1 MCCSLFTIQFRLIVV
16 NCPPDSFAAR
26 CSINGQLEGS
36 VNGASENWR
45 PAPQLHPAA
54 GCNARRVTPLMKV
67 CKHESSRMLSGK
79 QEGTLDESLCAQ
91 AVSSTAH
98 FTRLLFYS
106 KSRRCRHITVNLKLE
121 AGASESSPPS
131 QSESQARPLSQ
142 SESPA
147 RPMPDSDASTS
158 EIFMSWLPRPFVA
171 RGRCRGPAAAR
182 EEALDATHEDV
193 ER

>member
-1 MCCSLFTIQFRLIVV
+1 MGEERDPICCPTHDGREQLGMNQDGSVAKICRKTSRRLI
-16 NCPPDSFAAR
+16 N
-26 CSINGQLEGS
+26 
-36 VNGASENWR
+36 
-45 PAPQLHPAA
+45 
-54 GCNARRVTPLMKV
+54 LMKV

-79 QEGTLDESLCAQ
+79 QEGTLNESLCAQ

-106 KSRRCRHITVNLKLE
+106 KSRRYRHITVNLKLE

-131 QSESQARPLSQ
+131 QSESPARPLSQ

-158 EIFMSWLPRPFVA
+158 EIFMTPPKRQKGWLTQQNT
-171 RGRCRGPAAAR
+171 AAHVLHLLR
-182 EEALDATHEDV
+182 HTEALRTSSP
-193 ER
+193 

>member
-1 MCCSLFTIQFRLIVV
+1 MGEERDPISCPTHDGREQLGMNQDGSVAKICRKTSRRLI
-16 NCPPDSFAAR
+16 N
-26 CSINGQLEGS
+26 
-36 VNGASENWR
+36 
-45 PAPQLHPAA
+45 
-54 GCNARRVTPLMKV
+54 LMKV

-79 QEGTLDESLCAQ
+79 QEGTLNESLCAQ

-131 QSESQARPLSQ
+131 QSESPARPLSQ

-158 EIFMSWLPRPFVA
+158 EIFMTPPKRQKGWLTQQNT
-171 RGRCRGPAAAR
+171 AAHVLHLLR
-182 EEALDATHEDV
+182 HTEALRTSSP
-193 ER
+193 

>member
-1 MCCSLFTIQFRLIVV
+1 MGEERDPICCPTHDGREQLGMNQDGSVAKICRKTSRRLI
-16 NCPPDSFAAR
+16 N
-26 CSINGQLEGS
+26 
-36 VNGASENWR
+36 
-45 PAPQLHPAA
+45 
-54 GCNARRVTPLMKV
+54 LMKV

-79 QEGTLDESLCAQ
+79 QEGTLNESLCAQ

-106 KSRRCRHITVNLKLE
+106 KSRRYRHITVNLKLE

-131 QSESQARPLSQ
+131 QSESPARPPSQ

-158 EIFMSWLPRPFVA
+158 EIFLTPPKRQKGWLTQQNT
-171 RGRCRGPAAAR
+171 AAHVLHLLR
-182 EEALDATHEDV
+182 HTEALRTSSP
-193 ER
+193 

>member
-1 MCCSLFTIQFRLIVV
+1 MGEERDPICCPTHDGRE
-16 NCPPDSFAAR
+16 
-26 CSINGQLEGS
+26 QLGMNQDGS
-36 VNGASENWR
+36 VAKICRKTSRMLIN
-45 PAPQLHPAA
+45 
-54 GCNARRVTPLMKV
+54 LMKV

-79 QEGTLDESLCAQ
+79 QEGTLNESLCAQ

-106 KSRRCRHITVNLKLE
+106 KSRRYRHITVNLKLE

-131 QSESQARPLSQ
+131 QSESPARPPSQSESPARPLSQ

-158 EIFMSWLPRPFVA
+158 EIFMSMLREKGQGIKQSCIRCTFVSRSQTSL
-171 RGRCRGPAAAR
+171 RGK
-182 EEALDATHEDV
+182 
-193 ER
+193 